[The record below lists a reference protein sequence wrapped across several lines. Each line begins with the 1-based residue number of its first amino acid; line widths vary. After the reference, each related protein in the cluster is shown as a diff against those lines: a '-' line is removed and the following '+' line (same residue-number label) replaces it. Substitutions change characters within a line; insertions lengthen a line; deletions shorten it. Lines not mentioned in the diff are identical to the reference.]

1 MSILLE
7 QKILAQMSNA
17 QEVSRI
23 WEMGLRSEVF
33 EEPLNQAVFNFII
46 EYWQTNEMRLAPT
59 RDVLVYEFPGVHIA
73 EEVEESTI
81 WLVEALQRRFA
92 TNKLQNILRSAAVTS
107 AEDPMG
113 TLRKLWGEAYSA
125 SETVAPRF
133 DRVNMADTVE
143 DRRQR
148 YGLREENRGVGMTLG
163 IPALDQHT
171 NGLLPGEL
179 AAVGAFSKVGKTVFL
194 IHAATQARR
203 QGFTPVVFTLE
214 MSIPEIEDRI
224 DAFYSQVSYNRLTHG
239 ELTMQEM
246 QTLRA
251 AQSEMST
258 LGPLYVE
265 KPERGERTVRNLT
278 NRARQLGAD
287 YMIIDQLSFLDP
299 ENGHHRDLTSKHSE
313 IIFDLKAEISREA
326 AGAIPCLLAVQ
337 LNRASLQQD
346 NGIGLQNFANTSSIE
361 QTVDIALGLSRTRE
375 ERANRV
381 MRLDILGARRSDIRS
396 WLLRWELHNSSR
408 IDVLEEVR

>member
-46 EYWQTNEMRLAPT
+46 DYWQTNEMRLAPT

-92 TNKLQNILRSAAVTS
+92 TNKLQSILRSAAVTS

-163 IPALDQHT
+163 IPALDEHT

-299 ENGHHRDLTSKHSE
+299 ENGYHRDLTSKHSE

-337 LNRASLQQD
+337 LNRASL
-346 NGIGLQNFANTSSIE
+346 
-361 QTVDIALGLSRTRE
+361 
-375 ERANRV
+375 
-381 MRLDILGARRSDIRS
+381 
-396 WLLRWELHNSSR
+396 
-408 IDVLEEVR
+408 

>member
-1 MSILLE
+1 
-7 QKILAQMSNA
+7 
-17 QEVSRI
+17 
-23 WEMGLRSEVF
+23 
-33 EEPLNQAVFNFII
+33 
-46 EYWQTNEMRLAPT
+46 
-59 RDVLVYEFPGVHIA
+59 
-73 EEVEESTI
+73 
-81 WLVEALQRRFA
+81 
-92 TNKLQNILRSAAVTS
+92 
-107 AEDPMG
+107 MG
-113 TLRKLWGEAYSA
+113 TLRRLWGEAYSA

-299 ENGHHRDLTSKHSE
+299 ENGYHRDLTSKHSE

-396 WLLRWELHNSSR
+396 WLLRWELTNSSR

>member
-1 MSILLE
+1 
-7 QKILAQMSNA
+7 
-17 QEVSRI
+17 
-23 WEMGLRSEVF
+23 
-33 EEPLNQAVFNFII
+33 
-46 EYWQTNEMRLAPT
+46 
-59 RDVLVYEFPGVHIA
+59 
-73 EEVEESTI
+73 
-81 WLVEALQRRFA
+81 
-92 TNKLQNILRSAAVTS
+92 
-107 AEDPMG
+107 
-113 TLRKLWGEAYSA
+113 
-125 SETVAPRF
+125 
-133 DRVNMADTVE
+133 
-143 DRRQR
+143 
-148 YGLREENRGVGMTLG
+148 MTLG

-299 ENGHHRDLTSKHSE
+299 ENGYHRDLTSKHSE

-396 WLLRWELHNSSR
+396 WLLRWELTNSSR

>member
-1 MSILLE
+1 MTILLE

-23 WEMGLRSEVF
+23 WELGLRAEVF
-33 EEPLNQAVFNFII
+33 EEPINQAVFNFII
-46 EYWQTNEMRLAPT
+46 NYWQTNEMRLAPT
-59 RDVLVYEFPGVHIA
+59 RDVLRYEFPGIHIA
-73 EEVEESTI
+73 EDVEESTL
-81 WLVEALQRRFA
+81 WLVEALQRRYA
-92 TNKLQNILRSAAVTS
+92 TNKLQNILRAAAVTS
-107 AEDPMG
+107 SEDPLG
-113 TLRKLWGEAYSA
+113 TLRSLWGEAYSA

-148 YGLREENRGVGMTLG
+148 YGLREDNRGIGMTLG
-163 IPALDQHT
+163 IPALDAHT

-251 AQSEMST
+251 AQDELST

-299 ENGHHRDLTSKHSE
+299 DSGNHRDLTSKHSE
-313 IIFDLKAEISREA
+313 IIFNLKAEISRES

-381 MRLDILGARRSDIRS
+381 MRLDILGARRSDIQS
-396 WLLRWELHNSSR
+396 WLLRWELTNSSR
-408 IDVLEEVR
+408 IDVLEAV